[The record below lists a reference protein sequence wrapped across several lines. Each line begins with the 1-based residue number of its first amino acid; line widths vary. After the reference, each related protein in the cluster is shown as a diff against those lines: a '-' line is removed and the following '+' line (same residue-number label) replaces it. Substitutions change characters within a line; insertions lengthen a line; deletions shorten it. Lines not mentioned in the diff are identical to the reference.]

1 VTTLAEAL
9 ARLEDAVARLEAA
22 AERNLA
28 RAATSRQVTGE
39 VAERVDA
46 ALLKLDRALG
56 EEG

>member
-28 RAATSRQVTGE
+28 RAATSRQVAGE
-39 VAERVDA
+39 VAERVDN

-56 EEG
+56 EDG